1 MKSLNTF
8 LATVAAF
15 TVVLFA
21 VSNREPVDLTFWPLP
36 YQVSLGL
43 YAVILCSVLVG
54 FLAGMIVSWIMGSGR
69 RRELREI
76 RRRVRDLEESLNQKQ
91 NPPVSGDSGKI

>member
-8 LATVAAF
+8 LATLVALII
-15 TVVLFA
+15 VLFA

-36 YQVSLGL
+36 YQISLGL
-43 YAVILCSVLVG
+43 YAVILWAVFIGVLV
-54 FLAGMIVSWIMGSGR
+54 GMIVSWIMGSAR

-91 NPPVSGDSGKI
+91 SAPDLRDDG